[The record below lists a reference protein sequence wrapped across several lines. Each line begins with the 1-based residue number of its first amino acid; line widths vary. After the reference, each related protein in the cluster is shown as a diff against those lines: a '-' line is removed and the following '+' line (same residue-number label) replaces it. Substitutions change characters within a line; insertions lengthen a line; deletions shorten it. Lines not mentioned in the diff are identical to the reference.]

1 MQTNEMPPPGALRV
15 PPSPFGGGISR
26 SAITT
31 ELRASLAIAAPLVAA
46 NLAQMAMGFTNAV
59 MVGRLGGVPLA
70 AAALGAGDREGAS
83 RIAGQGLALA
93 LIFALPFIA
102 IIMMLDTLLLRFG
115 YDPTLAEEIR
125 RYQHAIVWG
134 APAMLAFGA
143 LRSFFAAQAHT
154 RPVML
159 VLFGGVAV
167 NAALNWMFIFGHLG
181 A

>member
-1 MQTNEMPPPGALRV
+1 
-15 PPSPFGGGISR
+15 
-26 SAITT
+26 
-31 ELRASLAIAAPLVAA
+31 
-46 NLAQMAMGFTNAV
+46 AMGFTNTV
-59 MVGRLGGVPLA
+59 MVGRPGGLPLA
-70 AAALGAGDREGAS
+70 AAGPGGGPFFTVGTTLQGGVTAPPPPAGPPPGAGDREGAA
-83 RIAGQGLALA
+83 RLARQGFSLA
-93 LIFALPFIA
+93 LIFALPFVA

-167 NAALNWMFIFGHLG
+167 NAALNWMFIFGRLG
-181 A
+181 APALGVVGAGYSTAAN